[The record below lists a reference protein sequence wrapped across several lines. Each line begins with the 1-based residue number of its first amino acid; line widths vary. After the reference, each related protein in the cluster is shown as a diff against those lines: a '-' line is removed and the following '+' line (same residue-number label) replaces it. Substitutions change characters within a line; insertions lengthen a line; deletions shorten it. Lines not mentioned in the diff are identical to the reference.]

1 MTYDVIGKH
10 ADLGLGSRIL
20 GSSKKT
26 MSTSAGGDSGEEDSE
41 ELALFRQQWRQE
53 LGIIPNPPPSHAE
66 PEEEVIY
73 SKRHITAHNISSA
86 SYSVHPFT
94 NCDDSVWY
102 YVTIITVLIAATGIV
117 TRIRWTYGLWCGC
130 GLPYL

>member
-1 MTYDVIGKH
+1 
-10 ADLGLGSRIL
+10 
-20 GSSKKT
+20 

-66 PEEEVIY
+66 PEEEVIKL
-73 SKRHITAHNISSA
+73 SRRHITAHNISSA
-86 SYSVHPFT
+86 SCSVHPFT

-102 YVTIITVLIAATGIV
+102 YITVITVLIAATGIV
-117 TRIRWTYGLWCGC
+117 TCIRWMYGLGCGC
-130 GLPYL
+130 GLSYLQ